1 MPTIGAHNNFTKAI
15 QKSSALRTIIKM
27 TKLKTIIKFSIRF
40 KHIIR
45 LNLIILKFMFIG
57 QYDNILQFIS
67 LYIVGFCSNLLYI
80 LFDAF
85 WLWGINYGPM
95 VLKYTDPTSF
105 LHNPFRKETWNFLMI
120 LSGQYDFI
128 TEVYPYLIYS

>member
-1 MPTIGAHNNFTKAI
+1 
-15 QKSSALRTIIKM
+15 M

-80 LFDAF
+80 LCDAF
-85 WLWGINYGPM
+85 WVWGINYGPI
-95 VLKYTDPTSF
+95 VLKNTDPTSF
-105 LHNPFRKETWNFLMI
+105 LHNPL
-120 LSGQYDFI
+120 
-128 TEVYPYLIYS
+128 